1 MLAFAS
7 DDTLEP
13 IIPSLFANSD
23 DVPNAFFKVSLS
35 AALRLFSYFQPQPS
49 SLSAIPTAD
58 NVSEFSLT
66 ASFKRLEHIVLI
78 ELDVLPRV
86 L

>member
-23 DVPNAFFKVSLS
+23 DVPNAFFKVSVS
-35 AALRLFSYFQPQPS
+35 AALSLFHQLKENHRL
-49 SLSAIPTAD
+49 
-58 NVSEFSLT
+58 
-66 ASFKRLEHIVLI
+66 
-78 ELDVLPRV
+78 
-86 L
+86 

>member
-23 DVPNAFFKVSLS
+23 DVPNAFFKVSVS
-35 AALRLFSYFQPQPS
+35 AALSLFSSIEREPS
-49 SLSAIPTAD
+49 SLVQFLLQIMFQS
-58 NVSEFSLT
+58 SL
-66 ASFKRLEHIVLI
+66 
-78 ELDVLPRV
+78 
-86 L
+86 

>member
-23 DVPNAFFKVSLS
+23 DVPNAFFKVSVS
-35 AALRLFSYFQPQPS
+35 AALSLFSSIEREPS
-49 SLSAIPTAD
+49 SLSAPC
-58 NVSEFSLT
+58 L
-66 ASFKRLEHIVLI
+66 VLF
-78 ELDVLPRV
+78 
-86 L
+86 